1 MRTLA
6 GCCLLSVVFL
16 AGCGDG
22 HRGMVVTG
30 GVDNQPVEWSAA
42 EQGQILAM
50 HQLHSHAGTSAHAL
64 RVNGRTDSRV
74 HDSHDLTVMVLAGT
88 ADVRLGG
95 KWHSV
100 VQGDIVE
107 IPRGSIYLFDRTG
120 GLPAEFY
127 LIYYPPYDGK
137 DLRMVE
143 GK

>member
-1 MRTLA
+1 MRALA
-6 GCCLLSVVFL
+6 GCCLLPVLLL
-16 AGCGDG
+16 AACGDG
-22 HRGMVVTG
+22 HRGVVVTA
-30 GVDNQPVEWSAA
+30 GVDSQGIEWSEA

-64 RVNGRTDSRV
+64 RLTGRTDSRV
-74 HDSHDLTVMVLAGT
+74 HDVHDLTVMVLSGT

-95 KWHSV
+95 KWHNL

-107 IPRGSIYLFDRTG
+107 IPRGSVYLLDHTG
-120 GLPAEFY
+120 SAPAEFY

-143 GK
+143 GR